1 MLHIVAP
8 HPTEDGRYLVCRQ
21 AHDGLLTAVEDC
33 PSWRLAELRARD
45 FNTGREAVILPPPER
60 PRRLIKGFYTDA
72 DAGG

>member
-1 MLHIVAP
+1 MTHIVAP

-33 PSWRLAELRARD
+33 PTWRSAELRARD
-45 FNTGREAVILPPPER
+45 WNAGDTAVQLPVAR

>member
-1 MLHIVAP
+1 MSHVIRESP
-8 HPTEDGRYLVCRQ
+8 DEPGRYLVCRQ

-33 PSWRLAELRARD
+33 PTLRLAELRARAHD
-45 FNTGREAVILPPPER
+45 SGDTEVRLPVAR